1 MTQCQKE
8 AFTRSPFTTVHSII
22 LCLLY
27 HDCLMFTTIYIA
39 TLAFPA
45 SLNNHPYEFTKQRT
59 FKSNGTGLYG
69 LDAMLLPS
77 EQCKALK

>member
-1 MTQCQKE
+1 
-8 AFTRSPFTTVHSII
+8 
-22 LCLLY
+22 
-27 HDCLMFTTIYIA
+27 MFTTIYIA

-59 FKSNGTGLYG
+59 FKSNGTGFYG